1 MSKTDAMIGYKTD
14 LLRIT
19 DVGGE
24 AMERQK
30 WFEIIEHY
38 SVSFS
43 LFKQW
48 MIFYDMS
55 LSYY

>member
-1 MSKTDAMIGYKTD
+1 MWIDTMSKTDAMIGYKTD

-38 SVSFS
+38 
-43 LFKQW
+43 LYITTK
-48 MIFYDMS
+48 IFYM
-55 LSYY
+55 